1 MENQNFGSKMKRLL
15 RKVIISLVLLVIIVF
30 SYLYWGSYSK
40 DGVRAGIVVKVSD
53 KGFIFKTYEG
63 QLNIETFGAIKRGSV
78 INETFDFSVEKSD
91 TEVFETL
98 KAVAL
103 TGERVSLHYTERYM
117 RFFWRG
123 DTKYFV
129 TSVERS
135 SH

>member
-15 RKVIISLVLLVIIVF
+15 RKVVISLILLAILVF

-40 DGVRAGIVVKVSD
+40 DGVRAGTVVKVSD

-63 QLNIETFGAIKRGSV
+63 QLNVETFGAIKRGSV

-103 TGERVSLHYTERYM
+103 SGERVSLHYTERYM
-117 RFFWRG
+117 HFFWRG

-129 TSVERS
+129 TGVERS
-135 SH
+135 NQ